1 MAYIDDSKRELKV
14 KRQHAYTNMCTYI
27 PTLHTPPRAL
37 QAGVRKEE
45 RKGEEGGWGAQSG
58 QGEMNKRAGL
68 CPLARQEGISQIY
81 KGHIGLGGKTKVKG
95 HIGPAKKGEREGGGH
110 DWAHVTPNQAVGDF
124 GVV

>member
-1 MAYIDDSKRELKV
+1 MAYIDDSKHELKV
-14 KRQHAYTNMCTYI
+14 KRQHAYTNMCTYT

-58 QGEMNKRAGL
+58 EGEMNKRAGL

-81 KGHIGLGGKTKVKG
+81 KGHIG
-95 HIGPAKKGEREGGGH
+95 PAKKVEREGGGH
-110 DWAHVTPNQAVGDF
+110 DWAHVMLNQAVGDF
-124 GVV
+124 GVA